1 MVHLSTIPDRT
12 AASSKDGAVTPNT
25 KAKLQ
30 LSEFSDDLT
39 LNVYG
44 SKYANESLPKDEM
57 PESSVPRDVAYRMIK
72 DDLSLDGN
80 PRLK

>member
-1 MVHLSTIPDRT
+1 MVHLSTIPDRPPQG
-12 AASSKDGAVTPNT
+12 SKGGALTPNT
-25 KAKLQ
+25 KARLQ
-30 LSEFSDDLT
+30 LSDFSDDFT

-57 PESSVPRDVAYRMIK
+57 PEGSVPRDVAYRMIK